1 MAQAVHEAMGFV
13 ETRGLIAALEAADAM
28 LKTAQVSLVAMERT
42 DAAMITVQIAG
53 DTAAVQAAVEAGT
66 AAAKKIGHVITSH
79 VIARPSDDV
88 RAMQSGKKKAP
99 VATVKVTSLAK
110 AAATKAAAP
119 KSITK
124 KAAPKKTA
132 SAKASPPKAL
142 PKKAPAKKAPKAAP
156 ANSPLEDMTVRELRS
171 LARTFD
177 NLPIQGRE
185 IARANKTQLIDALRN
200 LR

>member
-28 LKTAQVSLVAMERT
+28 LKTAQVSLVGMERT

-66 AAAKKIGHVITSH
+66 AAAKKLGQVLASH

-88 RAMQSGKKKAP
+88 RAMQSGSKPAPTAKA
-99 VATVKVTSLAK
+99 KVT
-110 AAATKAAAP
+110 AATKASATKALP
-119 KSITK
+119 K
-124 KAAPKKTA
+124 KAAPKKA
-132 SAKASPPKAL
+132 APKKAL
-142 PKKAPAKKAPKAAP
+142 PKKAAPKAVP
-156 ANSPLEDMTVRELRS
+156 ANSLLEDMTVRELRS

-185 IARANKTQLIDALRN
+185 IARANKTQLIDAFRN

>member
-1 MAQAVHEAMGFV
+1 MAQAMHEAMGFV
-13 ETRGLIAALEAADAM
+13 ETRGLIAAIEAADAM

-66 AAAKKIGHVITSH
+66 AAAKKIGQVVTSH

-88 RAMQSGKKKAP
+88 RAMQSGKKASPTPK
-99 VATVKVTSLAK
+99 VKIAT
-110 AAATKAAAP
+110 ATKAAVKKAAP
-119 KSITK
+119 AKQAPAK
-124 KAAPKKTA
+124 VPAKAAPKKA
-132 SAKASPPKAL
+132 AAKT
-142 PKKAPAKKAPKAAP
+142 PKAAP

-185 IARANKTQLIDALRN
+185 IARASKTQLVDALRN